1 MVKILVVD
9 DTELDR
15 FQAGELLGEIPGW
28 EVTYAEDGREAL
40 AALKKDVPD
49 LVLTDLQMPEMNG
62 LELVEAIHRDYPSVP
77 VILMTAHGSEA
88 IAATALKKG
97 AASYVPKSNLASDL
111 ASNVAD
117 VLKTTQTGR
126 DQKLIAECL
135 EESEFHFV
143 FGNDFTRLQTLI
155 GHLQDQMVQ
164 MQLVDKNGL
173 IRVGTALVEV
183 LMNAIEH
190 GNLEVS
196 SELREDPDSN
206 AYKRL
211 VEQRRHMAPYR
222 DRRVHLT
229 ARFSRREAVY
239 TVRDEGPGFDVSR
252 LPDPTDPANLEK
264 SSGRGLLLIRTF
276 MDEVHFNATGNE
288 ITLCKRRR

>member
-9 DTELDR
+9 DTALDR